1 MLISTAYN
9 FRFLIL
15 LLFWLFQAFL
25 ALLWAT
31 YARLLHNYFR
41 LQHFCILRDLKLSC
55 FRGIPDTDKVSTER
69 FFSQFRNGETL
80 QITIFCLDLREGR
93 EAFHTGSI
101 TFIFNLTRIQNCNMS
116 WWIYSPLIF
125 WQRTTATTVDLTLCS
140 NTERSKPISEAFVF
154 LAVAQC
160 AWSCGTVELQLAN
173 PACPRFTSAPERGIP
188 MAGKLSGGLI
198 LVKSSKSFSVVN
210 CW

>member
-1 MLISTAYN
+1 M
-9 FRFLIL
+9 IL
-15 LLFWLFQAFL
+15 LLFWLFQALL
-25 ALLWAT
+25 ALLLAT
-31 YARLLHNYFR
+31 YTRLLHNYFW
-41 LQHFCILRDLKLSC
+41 LKAFCILRDFEVIVFQGKPWQRQS
-55 FRGIPDTDKVSTER
+55 FYRKG
-69 FFSQFRNGETL
+69 FFQFRNGETL

-116 WWIYSPLIF
+116 WWIYSPEIF

>member
-1 MLISTAYN
+1 MQGYYITTSDYSTSV
-9 FRFLIL
+9 
-15 LLFWLFQAFL
+15 FWG
-25 ALLWAT
+25 T
-31 YARLLHNYFR
+31 
-41 LQHFCILRDLKLSC
+41 LKLSC
-55 FRGIPDTDKVSTER
+55 FRGSPDTDKVSTER
-69 FFSQFRNGETL
+69 VFSQFRNGETL

-140 NTERSKPISEAFVF
+140 NTEKSKPISEAFVF

-198 LVKSSKSFSVVN
+198 LVKSSKSFFVVN